1 MRAAAYRAL
10 SVALAALLVFGSTPA
25 QLWAEGVEGIAHV
38 AGETLAGD
46 TAPDKAVESG
56 ANDATPASEGAA
68 QVESSAG
75 STQVEAG
82 AGSTQV
88 QGNAGADVESAGEDQ
103 ATSSQLPTS
112 SHESASLGDVSGLSA
127 VSDGALTSSTPNAP
141 SVMSLDSDAYIMI
154 QDEQDK
160 DNSYSSVEGS
170 LQVGDT
176 LWANAY
182 DSWDWGI
189 DHESGWTYQWLAGD
203 SQSAPDSAYAPIEGA
218 TSQSLTITEELA
230 EQLAGKYIRV
240 KVSGD
245 GQELYGPSN
254 SWNTPS
260 SYASDTP
267 GPVLAA
273 GTVSLSRVEMW
284 QDGQKISANDD
295 AVLNPGAT
303 IEARAYTGGS
313 SYEGASNGTVVT
325 DGVTYSWELLESE
338 NASSGE
344 SLGSGSTV
352 TLGDSED
359 LLGKYLRV
367 TADGGAGEVTY
378 VKGPIASAGSQRVA
392 SVSILG
398 DDVTSIGYNSAV
410 CVGDTL
416 TAKAVG
422 TGGVSL
428 DEAHLTYQWYIK
440 ADGASNYEPL
450 AGEISKTLHVTEEHL
465 GATFKVEVSG
475 GVNTASS
482 FTSKPVVAPDSAE
495 AAFAALTASNF
506 MPEPVYGTDSNMN
519 TMVEAKLD
527 ELGFKDAEVRV
538 TKAGSGKGGAAVSSA
553 SDGTN
558 GDITYY
564 YEDPAGDPAGVANFS
579 VTYEITSGG
588 TTATWTKYVNVRW
601 DQAKLEDALQQ
612 LAADEL
618 KASDL
623 LVYEGGEADDESG
636 TIEARKDLYLKSS
649 LESWAS
655 ISWSTS
661 DASVVETDGTVHRL
675 QSEDREATLTATI
688 TFDGKR
694 GDNEQVPSI
703 TVNFKVTVKSIDSDP
718 SAEDRINEALDGI
731 VFTYNNGGAEVD
743 RAAVTGAVKLPNAR
757 GIGLNSAKITYSMA
771 DDGDGAANILGY
783 TMQVTRSEAGF
794 PDVPV
799 TLTMTVTYNGA
810 TVSRD
815 FSFTIKALD
824 TAEIDAELALMDEV
838 AASVFEGIRGD
849 NESASAVTGDL
860 QPFRMAY
867 VGEDGEIAWAY
878 SKDETTGHTGIV
890 PTAIDESYQ
899 GEDWR
904 LFRSS
909 NASIITHENLLL
921 QQQPTYN
928 TQVTITLA
936 LRSEKFGDLYEQYK
950 DDPNISS
957 EVLARYEQ
965 LAYYPV
971 TVTVTVAG
979 TQGENPNQPEE
990 LNATVAFVT
999 SDGETIIPASEF
1011 SAVDGQTAWD
1021 ATVSVLTRS
1030 GYTYQGAGVLRGI
1043 TAPDGTQWGQ
1053 MADNWR
1059 LFINGELSDVYAS
1072 NYYLADGDEV
1082 VWVYSADGS
1091 DVQLPESDV
1100 ETNPDAEHPALDAQ
1114 WNGYA
1119 NGGAGAV
1126 TDAAT
1131 PTEDAE
1137 ASWSHSLLTDEER
1150 EDGAYATAS
1159 DALMI
1164 DGKIYLV
1171 SSSNVWPNNGTARL
1185 EVIDPATGT
1194 TERTVQLAGAL
1205 DSQCRPVYAD
1215 GIIVV
1220 PLAGGALQALSA
1232 STLETIWYVDGIDGA
1247 QSLSSLTI
1255 ANGYVYVATADKLDS
1270 YYVATAGTVRRVN
1283 LYTGAIAGSAA
1294 SDESGYYWAGGI
1306 ATDGYYVVGNDAS
1319 EVLVYTE
1326 DLTEL
1331 VSSAELSDSVRSTIV
1346 EADGYLYLT
1355 TSDGVLHKLS
1365 LTSDGAV
1372 SEVAS
1377 VKFGSSSTST
1387 PTIVD
1392 GKAYVGGSS
1401 FEGYENDWG
1410 YTSYYGTLA
1419 VIDTSSMAVL
1429 YSVTDTSDGKIPA
1442 DVKSASLVS
1451 VQESG
1456 TYVYFTSNST
1466 PGGVYSYKLGDTAA
1480 STLFTPDSSAQ
1491 NYTMASVLVGPD
1503 GTLYYTNDA
1512 GYLFALRATAGEE
1525 SEDPQQPDDSGT
1537 TGESSADTSAD
1548 GSGAGSG
1555 SGVGAGAAG
1564 GDAGSAGDTGG
1575 ADGADAASSA
1585 SAAGGA
1591 AEGTSNGTPEARTA
1605 EAAVLSAEPQ
1615 ASATNAWAIGGIAAG
1630 VIGLAC
1636 VAVYLVHSK
1645 QRRGE
1650 A

>member
-352 TLGDSED
+352 TLNDSED

-378 VKGPIASAGSQRVA
+378 VKGPIAPAGSQRVA
-392 SVSILG
+392 RVSILG
-398 DDVTSIGYNSAV
+398 TDGTSIGYNSAV

-422 TGGVSL
+422 TGGVPL

-440 ADGASNYEPL
+440 TDGASDYEPL
-450 AGEISKTLHVTEEHL
+450 AGETAKTLDVTDEHL

-482 FTSKPVVAPDSAE
+482 TTSKPVIAPDSAE
-495 AAFAALTASNF
+495 AAVAALSASNF
-506 MPEPVYGTDSNMN
+506 MPEPVYGTDTNMN
-519 TMVEAKLD
+519 AMVEAKLD

-538 TKAGSGKGGAAVSSA
+538 TKTGSGKGGAAVSSA
-553 SDGTN
+553 SDSTN
-558 GDITYY
+558 GDIAYY
-564 YEDPAGDPAGVANFS
+564 YEDPAGNPAGVANFS
-579 VTYEITSGG
+579 VTYEIISGG

-636 TIEARKDLYLKSS
+636 TIDARKDLSLAGYLA
-649 LESWAS
+649 SWAN

-661 DASVVETDGTVHRL
+661 DASVVEADGTVHRL

-688 TFDGKR
+688 TFDGNH
-694 GDNEQVPSI
+694 GGTEQVPSV
-703 TVNFKVTVKSIDSDP
+703 TVDFKVTVKSIDSDP
-718 SAEDRINEALDGI
+718 SAEDRISEALDGI

-743 RAAVTGAVKLPNAR
+743 PAAVTDIVKLPNAR
-757 GIGLNSAKITYSMA
+757 GIGLNSAKITYTMA
-771 DDGDGAANILGY
+771 DDGDGAASIHGY
-783 TMQVTRSEAGF
+783 TMLVARPEAGF

-799 TLTMTVTYNGA
+799 TLTMTVTYNGT

-815 FSFTIKALD
+815 FTFTIKALD

-849 NESASAVTGDL
+849 NESASDITGDL
-860 QPFRMAY
+860 QPFQMAY
-867 VGEDGEIAWAY
+867 AGEDGEIVWAHIR
-878 SKDETTGHTGIV
+878 DEAAGHTGIV

-979 TQGENPNQPEE
+979 TQGENPNPPEE

-1021 ATVSVLTRS
+1021 ATASVLTRS
-1030 GYTYQGAGVLRGI
+1030 GYTYQGAGVLCGI
-1043 TAPDGTQWGQ
+1043 TAPNGTQWGQ
-1053 MADNWR
+1053 TADNWR
-1059 LFINGELSDVYAS
+1059 LFINGKLSDVYAS
-1072 NYYLADGDEV
+1072 NHYLADGDEV
-1082 VWVYSADGS
+1082 VWVYSADGT
-1091 DVQLPESDV
+1091 DVQLPESGI
-1100 ETNPDAEHPALDAQ
+1100 ETNPDAEHPAIDSQ

-1131 PTEDAE
+1131 PTDEAE
-1137 ASWSHSLLTDEER
+1137 ASWSRHLFG
-1150 EDGAYATAS
+1150 DGEYGTAS
-1159 DALMI
+1159 DALI
-1164 DGKIYLV
+1164 IGGKMYLV
-1171 SSSNVWPNNGTARL
+1171 SATTWPVRNARL
-1185 EVIDPATGT
+1185 EVIDPATG
-1194 TERTVQLAGAL
+1194 EVESSIDLAGGL
-1205 DSQCRPVYAD
+1205 DYQCRPAYAD

-1247 QSLSSLTI
+1247 QSLNSLTI
-1255 ANGYVYVATADKLDS
+1255 ADGYVYVPITENASGDGS
-1270 YYVATAGTVRRVN
+1270 SAGTIRRVN
-1283 LYTGAIAGSAA
+1283 LYTGAVSGTA
-1294 SDESGYYWAGGI
+1294 STSGGGFYWAGGF
-1306 ATDGYYVVGNDAS
+1306 ATDDYYVVGS
-1319 EVLVYTE
+1319 TGGEVLVYTS
-1326 DLTEL
+1326 DLSQL
-1331 VSSAELSDSVRSTIV
+1331 VSSVQLSGEIRTALVK
-1346 EADGYLYLT
+1346 AGGYLYAV
-1355 TSDGVLHKLS
+1355 SNDGVLHKLT
-1365 LTSDGAV
+1365 LGEDGAIA
-1372 SEVAS
+1372 EVAS
-1377 VKFGSSSTST
+1377 VQFSSASTST

-1392 GKAYVGGSS
+1392 GKAFIG
-1401 FEGYENDWG
+1401 G
-1410 YTSYYGTLA
+1410 YTGISVVDVET
-1419 VIDTSSMAVL
+1419 MQVL
-1429 YSVTDTSDGKIPA
+1429 YTITTTSDGSSLGNVQSTP
-1442 DVKSASLVS
+1442 LVS
-1451 VQESG
+1451 VQASG
-1456 TYVYFTSNST
+1456 SYAYFTFNGM
-1466 PGGVYSYKLGDTAA
+1466 PGGVYCYKLGDETA
-1480 STLFTPDSSAQ
+1480 TVLYTPDEDMQ
-1491 NYTMASVLVGPD
+1491 NYGTASVVAGPD
-1503 GTLYYTNDA
+1503 GTLYYTNDS
-1512 GYLFALRATAGEE
+1512 GYYIALKAPASEE
-1525 SEDPQQPDDSGT
+1525 PEQPGDDEQPLVPVQPG
-1537 TGESSADTSAD
+1537 DRP
-1548 GSGAGSG
+1548 GA
-1555 SGVGAGAAG
+1555 
-1564 GDAGSAGDTGG
+1564 GDAGEPAGEGG
-1575 ADGADAASSA
+1575 AANTSGSNPASGATSGAETGETSAAETATSGASGAADAAVVPETRGA
-1585 SAAGGA
+1585 EGGA
-1591 AEGTSNGTPEARTA
+1591 VSTA
-1605 EAAVLSAEPQ
+1605 LSAEPE
-1615 ASATNAWAIGGIAAG
+1615 AGGVNTWAVAGVVAGIVGLG
-1630 VIGLAC
+1630 VIGAFLAFNKSHG
-1636 VAVYLVHSK
+1636 V
-1645 QRRGE
+1645 E
-1650 A
+1650 

>member
-1 MRAAAYRAL
+1 M
-10 SVALAALLVFGSTPA
+10 SIALAALLAFSSTPA
-25 QLWAEGVEGIAHV
+25 QLWAEGVEGIENAV
-38 AGETLAGD
+38 GEMTSDD
-46 TAPDKAVESG
+46 TSNDAPKSEPGADSPDSRPATDESQVQQDEENEASGSQNTASGTTPQRAPSAAKGTSREATNTSAANTSG
-56 ANDATPASEGAA
+56 AN
-68 QVESSAG
+68 G
-75 STQVEAG
+75 ST
-82 AGSTQV
+82 
-88 QGNAGADVESAGEDQ
+88 
-103 ATSSQLPTS
+103 SSRA
-112 SHESASLGDVSGLSA
+112 AS
-127 VSDGALTSSTPNAP
+127 AP
-141 SVMSLDSDAYIMI
+141 SLMSLDSDSYIMI

-160 DNSYSSVEGS
+160 DESYSSVEGS

-182 DSWDWGI
+182 DYWDWGI

-254 SWNTPS
+254 SWSTPS

-295 AVLNPGAT
+295 AVLSPGAT

-325 DGVTYSWELLESE
+325 DGVTFSWELLDSE

-352 TLGDSED
+352 TLNDSED

-367 TADGGAGEVTY
+367 TADGGVGEVTY
-378 VKGPIASAGSQRVA
+378 VKGPIAPAGSQRVA
-392 SVSILG
+392 RVSILG
-398 DDVTSIGYNSAV
+398 TDGTSIGYNSAV

-422 TGGVSL
+422 TGGVPL
-428 DEAHLTYQWYIK
+428 DEAHLTYQLYIK
-440 ADGASNYEPL
+440 TDGASDYEPL
-450 AGEISKTLHVTEEHL
+450 AGETAKTLDVTDEHL

-482 FTSKPVVAPDSAE
+482 TTSKPVIAPDSAE
-495 AAFAALTASNF
+495 AAVAALSASNF
-506 MPEPVYGTDSNMN
+506 MPEPVYGTDTNMN
-519 TMVEAKLD
+519 AMVEAKLD

-538 TKAGSGKGGAAVSSA
+538 TKTGSGKGGAAVSSA
-553 SDGTN
+553 SDSTN
-558 GDITYY
+558 GDIAYY
-564 YEDPAGDPAGVANFS
+564 YEDPAGNPAGVANFS
-579 VTYEITSGG
+579 VTYEIISGG

-636 TIEARKDLYLKSS
+636 TIDARKDLSLAGYLA
-649 LESWAS
+649 SWAN

-661 DASVVETDGTVHRL
+661 DASVVEADGTVHRL

-688 TFDGKR
+688 TFDGNH
-694 GDNEQVPSI
+694 GGTEQVPSV
-703 TVNFKVTVKSIDSDP
+703 TVDFKVTVKSIDSDP
-718 SAEDRINEALDGI
+718 SAEDRISEALDGI

-743 RAAVTGAVKLPNAR
+743 PAAVTDIVKLPNAR
-757 GIGLNSAKITYSMA
+757 GIGLNSAKITYTMA
-771 DDGDGAANILGY
+771 DDGDGAASIHGY
-783 TMQVTRSEAGF
+783 TMLVARPEAGF

-799 TLTMTVTYNGA
+799 TLTMTVTYNGT

-815 FSFTIKALD
+815 FTFTIKALD

-849 NESASAVTGDL
+849 NESASDITGDL
-860 QPFRMAY
+860 QPFQMAY
-867 VGEDGEIAWAY
+867 AGEDGEIVWAHIR
-878 SKDETTGHTGIV
+878 DEAAGHTGIV

-979 TQGENPNQPEE
+979 TQGENPNPPEE

-1021 ATVSVLTRS
+1021 ATASVLTRS
-1030 GYTYQGAGVLRGI
+1030 GYTYQGAGVLCGI
-1043 TAPDGTQWGQ
+1043 TAPNGTQWGQ
-1053 MADNWR
+1053 TADNWR
-1059 LFINGELSDVYAS
+1059 LFINGKLSDVYAS
-1072 NYYLADGDEV
+1072 NHYLADGDEV
-1082 VWVYSADGS
+1082 VWVYSADGT
-1091 DVQLPESDV
+1091 DVQLPESGI
-1100 ETNPDAEHPALDAQ
+1100 ETNPDAEHPAIDSQ

-1131 PTEDAE
+1131 PTDEAE
-1137 ASWSHSLLTDEER
+1137 ASWSRHLFG
-1150 EDGAYATAS
+1150 DGEYGTAS
-1159 DALMI
+1159 DALI
-1164 DGKIYLV
+1164 IGGKMYLV
-1171 SSSNVWPNNGTARL
+1171 SATTWPVRNARL
-1185 EVIDPATGT
+1185 EVIDPATG
-1194 TERTVQLAGAL
+1194 EVESSIDLAGGL
-1205 DSQCRPVYAD
+1205 DYQCRPAYAD

-1247 QSLSSLTI
+1247 QSLNSLTI
-1255 ANGYVYVATADKLDS
+1255 ADGYVYVPITENASGDGS
-1270 YYVATAGTVRRVN
+1270 SAGTIRRVN
-1283 LYTGAIAGSAA
+1283 LYTGAVSGTA
-1294 SDESGYYWAGGI
+1294 STSGGGFYWAGGF
-1306 ATDGYYVVGNDAS
+1306 ATDDYYVVGS
-1319 EVLVYTE
+1319 TGGEVLVYTS
-1326 DLTEL
+1326 DLSQL
-1331 VSSAELSDSVRSTIV
+1331 VSSVQLSGEIRTALVK
-1346 EADGYLYLT
+1346 AGGYLYAV
-1355 TSDGVLHKLS
+1355 SNDGVLHKLT
-1365 LTSDGAV
+1365 LGEDGAIA
-1372 SEVAS
+1372 EVAS
-1377 VKFGSSSTST
+1377 VQFSSASTST

-1392 GKAYVGGSS
+1392 GKAFIG
-1401 FEGYENDWG
+1401 G
-1410 YTSYYGTLA
+1410 YTGISVVDVET
-1419 VIDTSSMAVL
+1419 MQVL
-1429 YSVTDTSDGKIPA
+1429 YTITTTSDGSSLGNVQSTP
-1442 DVKSASLVS
+1442 LVS
-1451 VQESG
+1451 VQASG
-1456 TYVYFTSNST
+1456 SYAYFTFNGM
-1466 PGGVYSYKLGDTAA
+1466 PGGVYCYKLGDETA
-1480 STLFTPDSSAQ
+1480 TVLYTPDEDMQ
-1491 NYTMASVLVGPD
+1491 NYGTASVVAGPD
-1503 GTLYYTNDA
+1503 GTLYYTNDS
-1512 GYLFALRATAGEE
+1512 GYYIALKAPASEE
-1525 SEDPQQPDDSGT
+1525 PEQPGDDEQPLVPVQPG
-1537 TGESSADTSAD
+1537 DRP
-1548 GSGAGSG
+1548 GA
-1555 SGVGAGAAG
+1555 
-1564 GDAGSAGDTGG
+1564 GDAGEPAGEGG
-1575 ADGADAASSA
+1575 AANTSGSNPASGATSGAETGETSAAETATSGASGAADAAVVPETRGA
-1585 SAAGGA
+1585 EGGA
-1591 AEGTSNGTPEARTA
+1591 VSTA
-1605 EAAVLSAEPQ
+1605 LSAEPE
-1615 ASATNAWAIGGIAAG
+1615 AGGVNTWAVAGVVAGIVGLG
-1630 VIGLAC
+1630 VIGAFLAFNKSHG
-1636 VAVYLVHSK
+1636 V
-1645 QRRGE
+1645 E
-1650 A
+1650 